1 MFNVPKPCPVCKEGG
16 TEVVQAK
23 SNLLGS
29 TKPENESILT

>member
-1 MFNVPKPCPVCKEGG
+1 MFNVPKPCPLCIEGG
-16 TEVVQAK
+16 AEVVQAK

>member
-1 MFNVPKPCPVCKEGG
+1 MFNVPKPFPLCIEGG
-16 TEVVQAK
+16 AEVVQAK